1 MMKPELPYPFSIE
14 FMKRNKAFL
23 LFCPPDC
30 LDEHGRPVLE
40 GRSMRHRPDP
50 GAYQRC
56 PYPDSRS
63 NADKPINV
71 ESLQALLRQ
80 HDVVVAFIDDIARC
94 LRSHAIVAAGSAD
107 LAALYAVSYI
117 GYKSP
122 QIFFMQKML
131 GEPVEVPAV
140 CAIASR
146 FFHGLVNILAL
157 MALDHEGSLQGHE
170 LTAEDIY
177 RYANRNKHLIG
188 KNESCAASGATIIR
202 YITTARQSCSDSGA
216 SDLAGHYSGTL
227 PASMVETVCHAARI
241 TAELELCCL
250 IYETVRRWLWRQ
262 MPADHIGQEPPPT
275 FATPH
280 CLVAKKISLASQ
292 PFDHLLFR
300 RAYHLAQPLL
310 INPTRIDEM
319 LRDAIAIIN
328 ICQGT
333 PTDAQ
338 RSLIKA
344 AIRALLDSHA
354 GFLSQQVKP
363 GECFTADLDV
373 FFGHWPAL

>member
-1 MMKPELPYPFSIE
+1 MKAELPYPFSIE

-40 GRSMRHRPDP
+40 GRSVRYRPDP
-50 GAYQRC
+50 VAYQRC

-63 NADKPINV
+63 NAGKPINI
-71 ESLQALLRQ
+71 ESLQALLHHH
-80 HDVVVAFIDDIARC
+80 HDVVAFVDDIARC
-94 LRSHAIVAAGSAD
+94 LRSHAIVAAGAAD

-140 CAIASR
+140 CAIVSR

-157 MALDHEGSLQGHE
+157 MALDHEGHLQGHE
-170 LTAEDIY
+170 ITAEDIY
-177 RYANRNKHLIG
+177 RYADRNKHLIG
-188 KNESCAASGATIIR
+188 KSESCAASSATIIR
-202 YITTARQSCSDSGA
+202 YITSTRQSCSDSSA
-216 SDLAGHYSGTL
+216 RDTAEHYSGTL
-227 PASMVETVCHAARI
+227 PKSMVEAVCHAARI

-250 IYETVRRWLWRQ
+250 IYETIRRWLWRQ
-262 MPADHIGQEPPPT
+262 MPATHIGQEPPPT

-280 CLVAKKISLASQ
+280 CLVAKKISLAAQ

-300 RAYHLAQPLL
+300 RAYHLARPLL
-310 INPTRIDEM
+310 INPTRVDEM
-319 LRDAIAIIN
+319 LGAAIAIVN
-328 ICQGT
+328 VGQDAA
-333 PTDAQ
+333 TDAQ

-344 AIRALLDSHA
+344 AILALLDSHA

-363 GECFTADLDV
+363 GACVTADLDV
-373 FFGHWPAL
+373 FFGRWPAL